1 MNETAFRPLIRA
13 AAIVAAVA
21 ALVWP
26 VTVPAADHPDL
37 FTLTS
42 PDFADNGMLSTPN
55 AGTGTSVR
63 GDWACRGE
71 NVSPA
76 LAWSHAPAG
85 TKSFAVIMDDP
96 DAAQGRGGNHWT
108 AYDIAPT
115 VTSLP
120 RDAGNLHSTLLVNG
134 NNGRINGYGG
144 PCAEPDAKTH
154 HFLWMVFALDI
165 PVGTLKPG
173 LTRAQFMQQIE
184 GHNLAEA
191 SLVSVWE
198 PRANPDPLPDWNEGP
213 AKKAILDFVHATTDA
228 ASPKYVPPSQRI
240 ATFDQDGTTWVEQP
254 MYTEVVFSLARIAA
268 MAPAHPAWKT
278 TQPFAAVLAH
288 DRAAMA
294 KFSMADLEKIIAV
307 THTGVSV
314 DAFAATVKAWL
325 AAAKD
330 PRWKRPYTELVYAPM
345 LEVMR
350 LLRANGYRTYIVTGG
365 GQEFVR
371 AYAEAVY
378 GVPPQWV
385 IGTAADTQYG
395 YAKNG
400 SPILMKSP
408 KVLLNDNFSGKPEDI
423 YLFTGSKPQAAFGNS
438 TGDQQMLEYAG
449 ATKGASLEMI
459 VLHDDKV
466 REYAYGPATGLPASK
481 VGTFTQKLYNQA
493 QAKGWNVIS
502 MKRDWKRIFGFT
514 P

>member
-1 MNETAFRPLIRA
+1 MHETAFRPLTRA
-13 AAIVAAVA
+13 AAVIVAVA
-21 ALVWP
+21 CLFWP
-26 VTVPAADHPDL
+26 VTAPAADHPDL

-96 DAAQGRGGNHWT
+96 DAASGRGGNHWI
-108 AYDIAPT
+108 AYDISPAA
-115 VTSLP
+115 TSLP
-120 RDAGNLHSTLLVNG
+120 RDAGNIHSTLLVNG
-134 NNGRINGYGG
+134 SNGRINGYGG

-154 HFLWMVFALDI
+154 HFLWMLFALDI
-165 PVGTLKPG
+165 PAGTLKPG

-198 PRANPDPLPDWNEGP
+198 PRANPDPLPAWNEGA
-213 AKKAILDFVHATTDA
+213 AKQAILKFVSDTTDA
-228 ASPKYVPPSQRI
+228 ASPKFVPPAQRV

-254 MYTEVVFSLARIAA
+254 VYTEVVFALGRIAA
-268 MAPAHPAWKT
+268 LAPAHPAWKT
-278 TQPFAAVLAH
+278 MPPFAAVLAH

-294 KFSMADLEKIIAV
+294 KFSTADLEKIIAV
-307 THTGVSV
+307 THSGMTV
-314 DAFAATVKAWL
+314 DAFGTEVKAWI
-325 AAAKD
+325 ANAKD
-330 PRWKRPYTELVYAPM
+330 PRWKHPYTDLVYEPM

-365 GQEFVR
+365 GQGFVR
-371 AYAEAVY
+371 AYASAVY
-378 GVPPQWV
+378 GVPPEWV
-385 IGTAADTQYG
+385 IGSAGDTRYG
-395 YAKNG
+395 YDKNG
-400 SPILMKSP
+400 NPILTKLA
-408 KVLLNDNFSGKPEDI
+408 KTLLNNNLSGKPEDI
-423 YLFTGSKPQAAFGNS
+423 DLFVGRRPQAAFGNS

-449 ATKGASLEMI
+449 STKGASLEML

-481 VGTFTQKLYNQA
+481 VGTFTQALYNEA
-493 QAKGWNVIS
+493 KAKGWNVIS
-502 MKRDWKRIFGFT
+502 MKRDWKRIFSFT